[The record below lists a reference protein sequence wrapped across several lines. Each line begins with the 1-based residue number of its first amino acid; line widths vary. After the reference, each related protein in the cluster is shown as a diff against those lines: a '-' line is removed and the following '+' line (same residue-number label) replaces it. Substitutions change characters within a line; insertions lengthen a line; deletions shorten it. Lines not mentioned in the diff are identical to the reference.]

1 MRGRDAEWGNLRK
14 RTSGTERGYSV
25 KSSQQSVTPG
35 NKRTKWSNI
44 VYIAVCMVY
53 VLIYLFWYLNF
64 VLVQVSVHTRI
75 YIYTLYTQLV
85 LYLFICMCVR
95 IGVLNWFVT

>member
-1 MRGRDAEWGNLRK
+1 M
-14 RTSGTERGYSV
+14 
-25 KSSQQSVTPG
+25 
-35 NKRTKWSNI
+35 
-44 VYIAVCMVY
+44 YIAVCMMY

-85 LYLFICMCVR
+85 LYLFICMCVYGR
-95 IGVLNWFVT
+95 IGVMNCSLLDFPRCLRLVCRLDVDVNGG